1 MRLRVLLL
9 LLLAIAL
16 VPAVSA
22 TPVDVVLV
30 RSDIPHE
37 FAIAL
42 AYSQSTGIPVVA
54 TPPERLSQDAREM
67 LEGYI
72 ERGYRRLVIIGGE
85 EAVSR
90 EVQRQVDAMGYIT
103 RRIGEADRYG
113 TAATFAREFY
123 SSPGGAVVVS
133 GESSSSL
140 LAAVRLSSATG
151 YPILYVRRS
160 GVPPAV
166 LEALESLRVRRVLV
180 IEGDLTEEALKQL
193 SRYELRVVRD
203 GAVPERGGAGGLP
216 SLIAAFVLGAAS
228 VLLASRL
235 RRRRQR
241 LPSEILSED
250 ELRVVRVMM
259 QEGGRVTQDMLPEM
273 TGFSRPKVSRIVK
286 ELVERGI
293 IEKVPRG
300 RTHELALKKQFE

>member
-1 MRLRVLLL
+1 MRALL
-9 LLLAIAL
+9 LLLAVVASL
-16 VPAVSA
+16 PGVSA
-22 TPVDVVLV
+22 APVDVVLV

-54 TPPERLSQDAREM
+54 TPPERLSPEAREM
-67 LEGYI
+67 LAGYI

-90 EVQRQVDAMGYIT
+90 EVQRQVDEMGYIT

-133 GESSSSL
+133 GEGSANL
-140 LAAVRLSSATG
+140 LTAVRLSSATG

-166 LEALESLRVRRVLV
+166 IEALQSLGVRRVLV
-180 IEGDLTEEALKQL
+180 IEGDLTEEALGQL
-193 SRYELRVVRD
+193 EGYGVRVVRGD
-203 GAVPERGGAGGLP
+203 VERKPEGSAFKVF
-216 SLIAAFVLGAAS
+216 AAFLAGAAAG
-228 VLLASRL
+228 LLLSKVRK
-235 RRRRQR
+235 RRRSVPR
-241 LPSEILSED
+241 EVLSPD
-250 ELRVVRVMM
+250 ELRVVRAMM
-259 QEGGRVTQDMLPEM
+259 QQGGRLTQDVLPEM

-293 IEKVPRG
+293 VEKVPRG
-300 RTHELALKKQFE
+300 RTHELALKRQLE

>member
-1 MRLRVLLL
+1 LRVLLA
-9 LLLAIAL
+9 LLAAL
-16 VPAVSA
+16 ALLPQVSA
-22 TPVDVVLV
+22 APADVVLV

-54 TPPERLSQDAREM
+54 TPPERLSRDAEEM
-67 LEGYI
+67 LAGYI
-72 ERGYRRLVIIGGE
+72 EMGYRRLVIIGGE

-123 SSPGGAVVVS
+123 SSPGGAVLVS
-133 GESSSSL
+133 GEGSSSL
-140 LAAVRLSSATG
+140 LTAVRLSSATG

-166 LEALESLRVRRVLV
+166 LEALKSLKVRRVLV

-193 SRYELRVVRD
+193 AGYELRVVR
-203 GAVPERGGAGGLP
+203 RGEEVGGGDATKASRL
-216 SLIAAFVLGAAS
+216 LAAFVLGAAS
-228 VLLASRL
+228 AALAMRL

-241 LPSEILSED
+241 LPAEILSED
-250 ELRVVRVMM
+250 ELAVVRAMM
-259 QEGGRVTQDMLPEM
+259 EKGGRITQDVLPEI

-300 RTHELALKKQFE
+300 RTHELALRRQFD